1 MRFNQVKGSRSL
13 MAEVDEL
20 RNVTSVLKEI
30 RTLVLVLVLLNI
42 VLAIAAFV

>member
-1 MRFNQVKGSRSL
+1 MHAVGSGRF
-13 MAEVDEL
+13 MAEADEL
-20 RNVTSVLKEI
+20 RNVTGVLKEI

>member
-1 MRFNQVKGSRSL
+1 MGSGPL
-13 MAEVDEL
+13 MAEADEL
-20 RNVTSVLKEI
+20 RNVTGVLREI